1 MRCLKMSQTVTLSN
15 RDKFQIEKIKQMLL
29 ENKTYLDMSRELKIH
44 RRTIYRKINKWLP
57 TEDFQTWLKHA
68 WLEKYQ
74 KVDNVEAFRGLTRL
88 LGYVMGKQPNLVEDL
103 NEIVLKWQQNDVNS
117 NNTIQTA

>member
-1 MRCLKMSQTVTLSN
+1 MRSTSSSQTNFASL
-15 RDKFQIEKIKQMLL
+15 
-29 ENKTYLDMSRELKIH
+29 